1 MVCIQSCHT
10 ILFHLKMVLSIDR
23 FEFADITS
31 IRIKYQEGFMI
42 VPVAPGVTEIM
53 GTPEQMWT
61 QADKDLVIPSMF

>member
-1 MVCIQSCHT
+1 
-10 ILFHLKMVLSIDR
+10 
-23 FEFADITS
+23 
-31 IRIKYQEGFMI
+31 MI